1 MNISWKSSPLEE
13 LCHVEYGTRV
23 VKKRDGGTK
32 FPVYGGGGAT
42 FFMDEFNRKDQFII
56 SRFAMS
62 EKCTRFVEGYFFL
75 NDSGLSLKPKNTQ
88 VLNQRFLDY
97 QCLSLNDVI
106 YFLGKGAGQRNLHVD
121 SFKKLLLVYPPPSV
135 QKQIVKKL
143 DAAFADID
151 KTISATQKNI
161 ENVEAL
167 FQSHLNKIYETESE
181 DWKTLTI
188 EKSFTIKPP
197 KTEVKEL
204 PMDTEV
210 SFMGMNQLGINQKYS
225 IPEEARKLE
234 KVHKNYTY
242 FSENDVLLAKI
253 TPCFENGKLGIAK
266 NLQNGIGFGSSEF
279 VVLRKKLSISN
290 EWLYYF
296 LLRDEF
302 RNSGK
307 AVMTGAVG
315 HKRVPKEFIEQTQI
329 NFPNLTV
336 QGKIINDLESVQN
349 QTSKI
354 KKIQEDK
361 IKNLNALKSSLLN
374 QAFSGELIKDAA

>member
-151 KTISATQKNI
+151 KAINATQKNI

-167 FQSHLNKIYETESE
+167 FKAYLDNIFRVGGDGWELKKI
-181 DWKTLTI
+181 K
-188 EKSFTIKPP
+188 
-197 KTEVKEL
+197 
-204 PMDTEV
+204 
-210 SFMGMNQLGINQKYS
+210 
-225 IPEEARKLE
+225 
-234 KVHKNYTY
+234 
-242 FSENDVLLAKI
+242 
-253 TPCFENGKLGIAK
+253 GIALIK
-266 NLQNGIGFGSSEF
+266 GG
-279 VVLRKKLSISN
+279 
-290 EWLYYF
+290 
-296 LLRDEF
+296 
-302 RNSGK
+302 
-307 AVMTGAVG
+307 
-315 HKRVPKEFIEQTQI
+315 KRVPKGYKLLKEKTAYPYIRVSDFNDKGGVDEENLQFIDESVFNQI
-329 NFPNLTV
+329 KNYTINSEDLYISIAGTIGKTGIVPDHLSGSNLTENACKLV
-336 QGKIINDLESVQN
+336 FKEGINNKFFYYFTNTHNFSHQAGLQTRIAGQPKLALTRLGEISLMVPPLLEQEKILEKFFNADL
-349 QTSKI
+349 
-354 KKIQEDK
+354 
-361 IKNLNALKSSLLN
+361 SSLKLKQIYEKKMAN
-374 QAFSGELIKDAA
+374 LENLKTSILTQAFSGELIKDAA